1 MLKISDILKKAKKNK
16 QIKVPQTQLNEP
28 SAFDMPLPPLPMPEI
43 KLAIKPEESESNSS
57 ETAIEPQSQIAADKE
72 KYHTIYKSDVNV
84 IDVESAQAIAAYAK
98 AMAFVQGV
106 MNPLDNGQKGSF
118 TAAEDVVEQFIA
130 LLSAEANQL
139 LRLFFAEYSFEKGY
153 IYQNSVNVCILCL
166 KLAMALNY
174 DPMRLKQIGLAALVH
189 DIGIINY
196 DNLISRPARFSDND
210 YLEVKK
216 HPIIGKEILKKIAH
230 DLNFEIFDVIHQ
242 EHERIDGSGYPY
254 GLKDKEICEYARLI
268 GVADVYEAMTHSR
281 PYRKKLG
288 HLKVIKEL
296 LQDKAKF
303 ENKFLKTLIDE
314 VGIFPL
320 MSVVKLNTKEIA
332 EIIGQNQKMP
342 LRPVIKVTHDAHG
355 QKLLQA
361 KPIDL
366 SKNFSVYI
374 LDVYNDLNLK

>member
-16 QIKVPQTQLNEP
+16 QIKESKAQVNEP
-28 SAFDMPLPPLPMPEI
+28 SAFKQPLSPSQMPE
-43 KLAIKPEESESNSS
+43 KKPEILPE
-57 ETAIEPQSQIAADKE
+57 ETANDLLETEIEQQPQLAAEKE

-84 IDVESAQAIAAYAK
+84 VSVESEQAIAAYAK
-98 AMAFVQGV
+98 AIAFVQGI
-106 MNPLDNGQKGSF
+106 MNPLDNAQNGSF
-118 TAAEDVVEQFIA
+118 IVADYVVDQFIA
-130 LLSAEANQL
+130 LLSADANQL
-139 LRLFFAEYSFEKGY
+139 MRLFFAEYSFEKGY

-166 KLAMALNY
+166 RLAMALNY
-174 DPMRLKQIGLAALVH
+174 DNTRLKQIGLAALVH
-189 DIGIINY
+189 DIGIMNF

-216 HPIIGKEILKKIAH
+216 HPIIGKDILKKIAQ

-242 EHERIDGSGYPY
+242 GHERIDGSGYPY

-268 GVADVYEAMTHSR
+268 GMADVYEAMMHSR

-288 HLKVIKEL
+288 YLKVIKEL
-296 LQDKAKF
+296 LRDKAKF
-303 ENKFLKTLIDE
+303 ESKFLKTLIDE
-314 VGIFPL
+314 IGIYPL

-342 LRPVIKVTHDAHG
+342 LRPIIKVTYDAHG

-361 KPIDL
+361 KQIDL

-374 LDVYNDLNLK
+374 LDVYNDGNLK